1 MRTYKNTYVA
11 LLISTFVIGQLAGG
25 ITPGAVQAAGS
36 SNTAAVAAAAASAI
50 KPVQMAP
57 GVTATIENVN
67 IWAQPGGNI
76 LAYTLNYSNASGVS
90 ANLTQYF
97 SRVVTPGGSVIP
109 ANPVTA
115 DVLKKKVGAKEN
127 LRVTY
132 YVNVGQTK
140 SLQGFKVSM
149 HVWDAKAKGYLRQA
163 GSFALPASYS
173 TTVATGTSLNM
184 IMNNIPVTAAAES
197 LQLYKY
203 SGKVYAKVG
212 ISLTNKGSKVLT
224 DPGYTAYL
232 VSSSGTSFE
241 LALNSSQSSY
251 KVQPQEK
258 KSIYYLTEIPA
269 YLKTDNM
276 KLQFTQKDETL
287 KLELAG
293 ASFKLPAVTVPNLVV
308 ANGAIKKITINSN
321 TIETKLS
328 NASVYADKASA
339 AWSFQLELKNTGNK
353 AVTLPTYEL
362 AVKSAKGT
370 SFPVNAKALNG
381 ITLRPLEV
389 KVIPLT
395 AQVPLEVEQNT
406 LQLQMIEAVSQGQ
419 TQPSGSTGA
428 GGTTGTPGAET
439 AVAESAVSKITFP
452 IAYFTIPYTL
462 RADIQKGQEYRTTT
476 PFGSFSYSLQSIQ
489 RYPWKDDDIVVAKV
503 NLTNTQSVT
512 LSLPELKGALKVG
525 NLDLS
530 ASTDL
535 LLDKDS
541 QELAPG
547 RTAEISII
555 TKIPYAENFDSMNI
569 SMYTTANEEKL
580 PFLSLTTNS
589 AINDIPSI
597 ERGGS
602 YTVSGKGKNAKLQ
615 ENRTIVYPGSGNY
628 KIVYTELLM
637 SNEEKRQSALARMQA
652 YYQTTD
658 GQFYEAQPAQTT
670 GLAAPG
676 GKQLI
681 TFWAKIPKS
690 VATSEISMYLGPGII
705 GSKLSESGQE
715 ATGYIN
721 IASLKLTPQTVTPAK
736 DLSRISLYPYILTVL
751 SSDGKIT
758 EGSDTISIVLNY
770 NLMQDR
776 TYDTQALSH
785 KLIVKITDPFG
796 QSTEKSLTLGTDLT
810 EGDNNTYSTTIVRSL
825 YKKIGG
831 GSYKITLYDEFQ
843 GERMELGSQ
852 SYFLTYEPLPV
863 VEKPTTEK
871 PGTDK

>member
-11 LLISTFVIGQLAGG
+11 LLISTFVIGQLAGA
-25 ITPGAVQAAGS
+25 ITPGAAQAAS
-36 SNTAAVAAAAASAI
+36 SSKTAAAAAPVTAAI
-50 KPVQMAP
+50 KSVQMGP

-67 IWAQPGGNI
+67 IWTQPGGNI
-76 LAYTLNYSNASGVS
+76 LTYTLNYSNASGTS
-90 ANLTQYF
+90 ANLQQYF

-115 DVLKKKVGAKEN
+115 DVLKKKVGARES

-132 YVNVGQTK
+132 YVNVGGAK

-149 HVWDAKAKGYLRQA
+149 YVWDAKAKGYLRQA
-163 GSFALPASYS
+163 GSFAIPASYS
-173 TTVATGTSLNM
+173 TTVANGKVLNM
-184 IMNNIPVTAAAES
+184 TMNNIPVAAAAES

-203 SGKVYAKVG
+203 GGKVYAKVG
-212 ISLTNKGSKVLT
+212 LSLTNKGSKVLT

-293 ASFKLPAVTVPNLVV
+293 VSFKLPAVTIPNLVV
-308 ANGAIKKITINSN
+308 GNGAIKKIIINSN

-328 NASVYADKASA
+328 NTSVYADKASA

-362 AVKSAKGT
+362 AVQSAKGT
-370 SFPVNAKALNG
+370 SFPVSAKALNG

-419 TQPSGSTGA
+419 AQPSPSTGA
-428 GGTTGTPGAET
+428 GGATGGETTGTVSD
-439 AVAESAVSKITFP
+439 VAKITFP

-615 ENRTIVYPGSGNY
+615 ENRTIVYPGSGNF
-628 KIVYTELLM
+628 KIIYTELLM
-637 SNEEKRQSALARMQA
+637 SNEEKRQSSLARMQA

-681 TFWAKIPKS
+681 TFWTKIPKS

-705 GSKLSESGQE
+705 GSKLSEAGQD

-721 IASLKLTPQTVTPAK
+721 IASMKLTPQTVTPAK

-758 EGSDTISIVLNY
+758 EGSDTISLVLNY

-863 VEKPTTEK
+863 VEKPVTEK
-871 PGTDK
+871 